1 IKFVKYMV
9 RKITQQL
16 TVKEI
21 GKLLNQQTV
30 VILNAV
36 DEKLQKTEIRVNQ
49 KIGKL
54 TNSIDKS
61 LKKSTDLSDEF
72 ILMKA
77 DLRRVKIVLKEKLGV
92 ALD

>member
-1 IKFVKYMV
+1 MV
-9 RKITQQL
+9 RKTTQQL

-21 GKLLNQQTV
+21 ERLLNQQTI

-36 DEKLQKTEIRVNQ
+36 DEKLQKTEMKVNQ

-92 ALD
+92 VLD